1 MQIINNNTVVVTTS
15 DELKTVLEED
25 NNYTYIY
32 FGNNI
37 NLTSGITIN
46 KNKEKVI
53 IDGTY
58 LNTRYTYTG
67 MNSIENTDVIT
78 ASPTNRR
85 IIFKNMDVSS
95 VNPFGIIH
103 VPVYTTYKN
112 VCTEYNNIKFNGT
125 EMGFNPYGTIRVID
139 CNITIEDTSDIEA
152 QESFEA
158 DHIEIGG
165 NTIISSDAKNYSLFY
180 FRNDTG
186 NPYIKFLPNSHVNL
200 TSTYNEFMRGTFKL
214 NFTILHDAEVN
225 LVTANGFSFNTTTG
239 ATDVLIDERAT
250 LNFIENNHQRV
261 PMWNVYGNFTVN
273 NGANVYII
281 NTYDNT
287 PSDNYNIHFKG
298 TNQKLIL
305 NNPKSLIL
313 YSKNANI
320 LYTNNP
326 LNFNFSLNRINM
338 WQNSNTFT
346 NAGGIDNLPDFSWY
360 LKDDFLTIEG
370 TITNSSTSITTHNI
384 SNEELATLPDLTN
397 FSFQNRK
404 QLSIGTYPL
413 NIHPITKTS
422 TTISGHTIEFADVM
436 ISYDSKS
443 YTVTA
448 DENGFFECTIP
459 TPIEDDTKITITVNV
474 GNSFVYKTRTITT
487 PHNGELTLNSNTS
500 SFSFSLD
507 DVTTTPL
514 IFKKS
519 DQIFVN
525 IVDSRVVSSNWKL
538 YAHLSGPLTSANNFS
553 LPNAIIFKKF
563 DNTSVILNEIPTL
576 VLTGINNNGTP
587 EATKITWSKEQ
598 GPLLSLQNNAL
609 EANEE
614 YNTTLIWSIE
624 E

>member
-1 MQIINNNTVVVTTS
+1 MQIIDNNTVVVTTS
-15 DELKTVLEED
+15 DELKTVLEE
-25 NNYTYIY
+25 NNDYNYIY

-37 NLTSGITIN
+37 SLTSGITIN

-67 MNSIENTDVIT
+67 MDSIENTDVIT
-78 ASPTNRR
+78 ASPTNRM

-112 VCTEYNNIKFNGT
+112 VCVEYNYIKFNGT
-125 EMGFNPYGTIRVID
+125 EMGFNPYGTIRAID
-139 CNITIEDTSDIEA
+139 CNIAIEDTNSVEA
-152 QESFEA
+152 QEAFEA

-165 NTIISSDAKNYSLFY
+165 DTIISSDSKNCALFY
-180 FRNDTG
+180 FRNDTA
-186 NPYIKFLPNSHVNL
+186 NPYIKFLSNSHINL

-214 NFTILHDAEVN
+214 DFSILHDAEVN
-225 LVTANGFSFNTTTG
+225 LITANGFSSTTITG
-239 ATDVLIDERAT
+239 ARNVLIDNRAT
-250 LNFIENNHQRV
+250 LTFIENKHQRI
-261 PMWNVYGNFTVN
+261 PMWGVYGNFTVN
-273 NGANVYII
+273 DGANVYII

-298 TNQKLIL
+298 SNQKLTL
-305 NNPKSLIL
+305 SNPGSLIL
-313 YSKNANI
+313 YSKNANV

-326 LNFNFSLNRINM
+326 LTFNFSVNRINM

-360 LKDDFLTIEG
+360 IKDNLLTIEG
-370 TITNSSTSITTHNI
+370 TVTNSSTSITNHNI
-384 SNEELATLPDLTN
+384 NDEELTRLPDLTN
-397 FSFQNRK
+397 FSFQDRK
-404 QLSIGTYPL
+404 QLSVGTYPL
-413 NIHPITKTS
+413 NVHPITKTS
-422 TTISGHTIEFADVM
+422 TTISGHTEEFADVM
-436 ISYDSKS
+436 ISYDSNS
-443 YTVTA
+443 YKVTA
-448 DENGFFECTIP
+448 DENGFFEYAIS
-459 TPIEDDTKITITVNV
+459 TPIEDGTEIIITVNV
-474 GNSFVYKTRTITT
+474 GNSFVYKTRSIST
-487 PHNGELTLNSNTS
+487 PHNGELTLNNNTS
-500 SFSFSLD
+500 NFTFSLNN
-507 DVTTTPL
+507 VTTTP
-514 IFKKS
+514 FVFSKN

-525 IVDSRVVSSNWKL
+525 VVDSRSVSSDWKL
-538 YAHLSGPLTSANNFS
+538 YAHLSTPLTSTNNFT

-563 DNTSVILNEIPTL
+563 DNTSIILNEIPTL

-598 GPLLSLQNNAL
+598 GPLLSLQNNFL

-614 YNTTLIWSIE
+614 YSTTLIWSIE

>member
-1 MQIINNNTVVVTTS
+1 
-15 DELKTVLEED
+15 
-25 NNYTYIY
+25 
-32 FGNNI
+32 
-37 NLTSGITIN
+37 
-46 KNKEKVI
+46 
-53 IDGTY
+53 
-58 LNTRYTYTG
+58 
-67 MNSIENTDVIT
+67 
-78 ASPTNRR
+78 
-85 IIFKNMDVSS
+85 
-95 VNPFGIIH
+95 
-103 VPVYTTYKN
+103 
-112 VCTEYNNIKFNGT
+112 
-125 EMGFNPYGTIRVID
+125 
-139 CNITIEDTSDIEA
+139 
-152 QESFEA
+152 
-158 DHIEIGG
+158 
-165 NTIISSDAKNYSLFY
+165 
-180 FRNDTG
+180 
-186 NPYIKFLPNSHVNL
+186 
-200 TSTYNEFMRGTFKL
+200 
-214 NFTILHDAEVN
+214 
-225 LVTANGFSFNTTTG
+225 
-239 ATDVLIDERAT
+239 
-250 LNFIENNHQRV
+250 
-261 PMWNVYGNFTVN
+261 MWNVYGNFTVN

-305 NNPKSLIL
+305 NNPKRLIL

-320 LYTNNP
+320 LYANNP
-326 LNFNFSLNRINM
+326 LTFNFSLNRINM

-360 LKDDFLTIEG
+360 LKDDSLTIEG

-384 SNEELATLPDLTN
+384 SNEELAILPDLTN

-404 QLSIGTYPL
+404 QLLIETYPL

-459 TPIEDDTKITITVNV
+459 TPIEDDTEITITVNV

-487 PHNGELTLNSNTS
+487 PHDGELTLNSNTS

-514 IFKKS
+514 IFQKS
-519 DQIFVN
+519 DEIFVN

-576 VLTGINNNGTP
+576 VLT
-587 EATKITWSKEQ
+587 
-598 GPLLSLQNNAL
+598 
-609 EANEE
+609 
-614 YNTTLIWSIE
+614 
-624 E
+624 